1 METAITTITGSMSNA
16 FSLVETCFVE
26 ILGNPILVLYMA
38 VGFIGLGI
46 GVYKM
51 LRSAV

>member
-1 METAITTITGSMSNA
+1 METAITTITGSMTQA
-16 FSLVETCFVE
+16 FSLVSTCFE
-26 ILGNPILVLYMA
+26 QILANPILVLYMA